1 MVGSW
6 YGDCSNTNVGR
17 IKLHLIWKRSAWRS
31 LARGM
36 QVLSPLFEENAMS
49 DKEILQEKLKNDV
62 ELTLVKPAEFNVL
75 S

>member
-1 MVGSW
+1 
-6 YGDCSNTNVGR
+6 
-17 IKLHLIWKRSAWRS
+17 
-31 LARGM
+31 M
-36 QVLSPLFEENAMS
+36 QVLSPLFEENTMS